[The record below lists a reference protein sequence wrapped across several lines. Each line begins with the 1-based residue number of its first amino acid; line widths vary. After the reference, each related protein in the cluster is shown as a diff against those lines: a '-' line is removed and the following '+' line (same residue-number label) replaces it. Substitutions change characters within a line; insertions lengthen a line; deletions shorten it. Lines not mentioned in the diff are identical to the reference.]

1 MADAARSCRRR
12 RHPAPAGLLLL
23 AALSCLPPSAFA
35 GPQGFLPEDGRP
47 RGFDYLEQSNTIA
60 SIHAL
65 AEDGDY
71 ILLQGHFVERR
82 GGGTFIFEDLTG
94 DTIRVSLSPSQQ
106 EPLLEVSYLIFAVV
120 RTGLFSKHLD
130 LQQLSSPRI

>member
-1 MADAARSCRRR
+1 MAPAGRRLRRR
-12 RHPAPAGLLLL
+12 RPALAWVLLSAVSFLPH
-23 AALSCLPPSAFA
+23 AALA

-47 RGFDYLEQSNTIA
+47 RGFNYLEQSNTIA
-60 SIHAL
+60 SIHSL

-82 GGGTFIFEDLTG
+82 DGSTFIFEDLTG
-94 DTIRVSLSPSQQ
+94 DTISVSLSPSQP

-120 RTGLFSKHLD
+120 RTGLFSRHLD
-130 LQQLSSPRI
+130 LRQLSSPRI